1 MKNLINHIVSGI
13 TGSADFSV
21 EESVEDTRVTY
32 EIKAD
37 KNYIGKLI
45 GKGGR
50 TIQAIRNVVKIKAIL
65 EKKSIYVN
73 ISEKD

>member
-1 MKNLINHIVSGI
+1 MKDLINHIVSGI
-13 TGSADFSV
+13 TGDTGFSI
-21 EESVEDTRVTY
+21 EEDTQDSRVTY

-37 KNYIGKLI
+37 KDYIGKLI

-65 EKKSIYVN
+65 NKKSVYVN
-73 ISEKD
+73 VSEKQ